1 MVITLRYNQS
11 AMLKLITEYVKR
23 AALVLLK
30 RAAAVLMPAL
40 CLCLLLSA
48 PAVAGSITNMRIG
61 QQVGSV
67 RIVFEA
73 DSSFDYRAFLLTA
86 PKRLVVDVYDM
97 DIGKKLLSDKNNL
110 IANTRVGKL
119 NETDKRVVFDLKKP
133 ALIKKVFM
141 LKPQSNK
148 KWRFVIDVFLCS
160 ERDYN
165 AKAGA
170 RYAFTGK
177 GEKTAKIASASSGSW
192 FFNSGRKSSKPRKKI
207 IVLDPGHGGKDPGAI
222 GAYGKTY
229 EKNIT
234 LAMGKEL
241 KAILEKKGYK
251 VYLTRSTDIF
261 IPLRQRVRIARRHKA
276 DLFMS
281 IHADSALNRNAKG
294 LSVYTL
300 SETASDKEAAAL
312 AERENKVDI
321 IGGVDFSE
329 NSKEINDILISLSQT
344 DSRNKSSKFASYMVN
359 EMRKSVRLVDN
370 THRFAG
376 FAVLKAPDIPSALLE
391 MGYLSN
397 RSEERLLKQRSYRK
411 KLANSVS
418 AAIDKYFND
427 PEIAALY

>member
-1 MVITLRYNQS
+1 MTCMRKFCDILKTKCALIALIMTMICSLSQGAS
-11 AMLKLITEYVKR
+11 AAMIK
-23 AALVLLK
+23 
-30 RAAAVLMPAL
+30 
-40 CLCLLLSA
+40 
-48 PAVAGSITNMRIG
+48 NMRIG
-61 QQVGSV
+61 QQVSSV
-67 RIVFEA
+67 RIVFDA
-73 DSSFDYRAFLLTA
+73 DEKFDYQVFLLSD
-86 PKRLVVDVYDM
+86 PKRLVVDTLGA
-97 DIGKKLLSDKNNL
+97 DIKKNLQAGKNS
-110 IANTRVGKL
+110 IVSSTRIGEL
-119 NETDKRVVFDLKKP
+119 NKTDKRVVFDLQKP
-133 ALIKKVFM
+133 VLIKQAFM
-141 LKPQSNK
+141 LPPSQNNA
-148 KWRFVIDVFLCS
+148 WRFVVDLVVAS
-160 ERDYN
+160 ERDFN
-165 AKAGA
+165 SKVGLK
-170 RYAFTGK
+170 YALASKGK
-177 GEKTAKIASASSGSW
+177 TSTTKVASSS
-192 FFNSGRKSSKPRKKI
+192 KSSSSLFVSSDKAAKPKSRQKI

-241 KAILEKKGYK
+241 KTLLEKKGYK

-261 IPLRQRVRIARRHKA
+261 IPLRQRVKIAQKYKA

-281 IHADSALNRNAKG
+281 IHADSAVNRNAKG

-300 SETASDKEAAAL
+300 SEKASDKEAAAL

-344 DSRNKSSKFASYMVN
+344 DCRNKSSKFAGYMVG
-359 EMRKSVRLVDN
+359 EMKKSIKLVSD

-397 RSEERLLKQRSYRK
+397 KQEEAQLKQSSYRK
-411 KLANSVS
+411 KLATS
-418 AAIDKYFND
+418 ATTAIDKYFND

>member
-1 MVITLRYNQS
+1 MPNKAIKMLIAF
-11 AMLKLITEYVKR
+11 AMAYFV
-23 AALVLLK
+23 VLCSV
-30 RAAAVLMPAL
+30 A
-40 CLCLLLSA
+40 S
-48 PAVAGSITNMRIG
+48 AGSITNMRIG

-73 DSSFDYRAFLLTA
+73 TSSFDYKAFLLND
-86 PKRLVVDVYDM
+86 PKRLVVDVYDT
-97 DIGKKLLSDKNNL
+97 DIKKALQSDKNNL

-119 NETDKRVVFDLKKP
+119 DGNDKRVVFDLKKP
-133 ALIKKVFM
+133 AVIKKAFM
-141 LKPQSNK
+141 LEPQSNM
-148 KWRFVIDVFLCS
+148 KWRFVIDVALCS
-160 ERDYN
+160 ERDYQ
-165 AKAGA
+165 
-170 RYAFTGK
+170 
-177 GEKTAKIASASSGSW
+177 AKIGNKHAFASSSPKETKVASASNNW
-192 FFNSGRKSSKPRKKI
+192 FFGSNDKKSKPKKKI

-241 KAILEKKGYK
+241 KSMLEKKGYT

-261 IPLRQRVRIARRHKA
+261 IPLRQRVKIAQKYKA

-312 AERENKVDI
+312 AERENMVDI

-344 DSRNKSSKFASYMVN
+344 DSRNKSSKFATYIVN
-359 EMRKSVRLVDN
+359 EMKKSVKILND

-397 RSEERLLKQRSYRK
+397 KSEESLLKQSSYRK
-411 KLANSVS
+411 KLAASVTK
-418 AAIDKYFND
+418 AVDRYFND

>member
-1 MVITLRYNQS
+1 MKNIINRLFMS
-11 AMLKLITEYVKR
+11 FKR
-23 AALVLLK
+23 ACLFAAGVLCF
-30 RAAAVLMPAL
+30 VTMF
-40 CLCLLLSA
+40 
-48 PAVAGSITNMRIG
+48 AGSAFAGNITNMRIG

-67 RIVFEA
+67 RIVLEA
-73 DSSFDYRAFLLTA
+73 DSKPEYQAFLLSE
-86 PKRLVVDVYDM
+86 PKRLVVDVYNM
-97 DIGKKLLSDKNNL
+97 NVKRALQSDKNNL
-110 IANTRVGKL
+110 IKQTRIGKL
-119 NETDKRVVFDLKKP
+119 NGNDKRIVFDLQKP
-133 ALIKKVFM
+133 AFIKKAFV
-141 LKPQSNK
+141 LSPQGNG
-148 KWRFVIDVFLCS
+148 KWRFVVDVALCS
-160 ERDYN
+160 ERDFN
-165 AKAGA
+165 AKVGTRHAFSSAGA
-170 RYAFTGK
+170 GSQKKT
-177 GEKTAKIASASSGSW
+177 ETKTASSNSW
-192 FFNSGRKSSKPRKKI
+192 FFSPESNKKSAPRKKI

-241 KAILEKKGYK
+241 KAILERRGYK
-251 VYLTRSTDIF
+251 VYLTRNTDIF
-261 IPLRQRVRIARRHKA
+261 IPLRQRVKIAQRYKA

-281 IHADSALNRNAKG
+281 IHADSAMNRNAKG

-344 DSRNKSSKFASYMVN
+344 DSRNKSSKFAAYMVS
-359 EMRKSVRLVDN
+359 EMQKSVRIVSN

-397 RSEERLLKQRSYRK
+397 RQEESLLKQRSYRQ
-411 KLANSVS
+411 KLAKSVS
-418 AAIDKYFND
+418 SAIDKYFND

>member
-1 MVITLRYNQS
+1 M
-11 AMLKLITEYVKR
+11 
-23 AALVLLK
+23 ALFVF
-30 RAAAVLMPAL
+30 
-40 CLCLLLSA
+40 CLLGVGKTQA
-48 PAVAGSITNMRIG
+48 ATIKNMRVG
-61 QQVGSV
+61 QQVSSV
-67 RIVFEA
+67 RIVFDA
-73 DSSFDYRAFLLTA
+73 DQKFDYQVFLLSD
-86 PKRLVVDVYDM
+86 PKRLVVDALSTKVSKNLQVSKNGIISATR
-97 DIGKKLLSDKNNL
+97 IGE
-110 IANTRVGKL
+110 L

-133 ALIKKVFM
+133 VLIKQAFM
-141 LKPQSNK
+141 LPPSQNND
-148 KWRFVIDVFLCS
+148 WRFVIDLVVAS
-160 ERDYN
+160 ERDFN
-165 AKAGA
+165 NKIGLK
-170 RYAFTGK
+170 YALTSK
-177 GEKTAKIASASSGSW
+177 SKSSNTKVASTSSSSSSW
-192 FFNSGRKSSKPRKKI
+192 FKSSDKAAKPKSRQKI

-241 KAILEKKGYK
+241 KTMLEKKGYK

-261 IPLRQRVRIARRHKA
+261 IPLRQRVKIAQKYKA

-281 IHADSALNRNAKG
+281 LHADSAVNKNAKG

-300 SETASDKEAAAL
+300 SEKASDKEAAAL

-344 DSRNKSSKFASYMVN
+344 DCRNKSSKFAGYMVG
-359 EMRKSVRLVDN
+359 EMKKSIKLVSD

-397 RSEERLLKQRSYRK
+397 KQEESQLKESGYRK
-411 KLANSVS
+411 KLASS
-418 AAIDKYFND
+418 AATAIDKYFND

>member
-1 MVITLRYNQS
+1 MKKIISV
-11 AMLKLITEYVKR
+11 LKKAVR
-23 AALVLLK
+23 CCVFAAGLVFVCLATCGESM
-30 RAAAVLMPAL
+30 AA
-40 CLCLLLSA
+40 
-48 PAVAGSITNMRIG
+48 GNITNMRIG

-73 DSSFDYRAFLLTA
+73 NKAFDYKAFLLTD

-97 DIGKKLLSDKNNL
+97 EIKNTLQSDKNN
-110 IANTRVGKL
+110 IISQTRVGKL
-119 NETDKRVVFDLKKP
+119 DAKNKRVVFDLLKP
-133 ALIKKVFM
+133 VFIKKAFT
-141 LKPQSNK
+141 LKPQSNM
-148 KWRFVIDVFLCS
+148 KWRFVIDVALCS
-160 ERDYN
+160 ERDFK
-165 AKAGA
+165 AKVGSKH
-170 RYAFTGK
+170 AFSSQSDQNV
-177 GEKTAKIASASSGSW
+177 KTASADKEKSW
-192 FFNSGRKSSKPRKKI
+192 FFNDEDTPRKARKKV

-261 IPLRQRVRIARRHKA
+261 IPLRQRVRIAQRYKA

-300 SETASDKEAAAL
+300 SEKASDKEAAAL

-344 DSRNKSSKFASYMVN
+344 DSRNKSSKFATYMVN
-359 EMRKSVRLVDN
+359 EMSKTVKLVNN

-376 FAVLKAPDIPSALLE
+376 FAVLKAPDIPSVLLE

-397 RSEERLLKQRSYRK
+397 RNEEKLLKQSSYRK
-411 KLANSVS
+411 KLATS
-418 AAIDKYFND
+418 ASKAIDRYFND

>member
-1 MVITLRYNQS
+1 MKNIINRFF
-11 AMLKLITEYVKR
+11 MLFKR
-23 AALVLLK
+23 ACLFAAGLLCCVTMF
-30 RAAAVLMPAL
+30 AA
-40 CLCLLLSA
+40 SA
-48 PAVAGSITNMRIG
+48 DAGNITNMRIG

-73 DSSFDYRAFLLTA
+73 DSKPEYQAFLLSE
-86 PKRLVVDVYDM
+86 PKRLVVDVYNM
-97 DIGKKLLSDKNNL
+97 NVKQTLQSDKNNL
-110 IANTRVGKL
+110 IKQTRIGKL
-119 NETDKRVVFDLKKP
+119 DGNDKRIVFDLQKP
-133 ALIKKVFM
+133 AFIKKAFV
-141 LKPQSNK
+141 LAPQGNA
-148 KWRFVIDVFLCS
+148 KWRFVVDVALCS
-160 ERDYN
+160 ERDFN
-165 AKAGA
+165 TKVGT
-170 RYAFTGK
+170 RYAFSSEGVGSAQKKTK
-177 GEKTAKIASASSGSW
+177 TKTASSNSW
-192 FFNSGRKSSKPRKKI
+192 FFSPDSSKKSAPRKKI
-207 IVLDPGHGGKDPGAI
+207 VVLDPGHGGKDPGAI

-241 KAILEKKGYK
+241 KAILEKRGYK

-261 IPLRQRVRIARRHKA
+261 IPLRQRVKIAQRYKA

-281 IHADSALNRNAKG
+281 IHADSAVNRKAKG

-344 DSRNKSSKFASYMVN
+344 DSRNKSSKFAAYMVG
-359 EMRKSVRLVDN
+359 EMQKTVQIVSN

-397 RSEERLLKQRSYRK
+397 RQEESLLKQRNYRQ
-411 KLANSVS
+411 KLAKSVS
-418 AAIDKYFND
+418 SAIDKYFND

>member
-1 MVITLRYNQS
+1 MKNTFKMMLNQ
-11 AMLKLITEYVKR
+11 
-23 AALVLLK
+23 LK
-30 RAAAVLMPAL
+30 RAYFLVLSAVLCCVFLVNNAL
-40 CLCLLLSA
+40 
-48 PAVAGSITNMRIG
+48 AGSITNMRIG

-73 DSSFDYRAFLLTA
+73 DSNFDYKAFLLTE
-86 PKRLVVDVYDM
+86 PKRLVVDVFDM
-97 DIGKKLLSDKNNL
+97 DVKQTLQSDKNNL
-110 IANTRVGKL
+110 IKQTRIGKL
-119 NETDKRVVFDLKKP
+119 SGNDKRVVFDLQKP
-133 ALIKKVFM
+133 AFIKKAFM
-141 LKPQSNK
+141 LKPQGNM
-148 KWRFVIDVFLCS
+148 KWRFVVDVALCS
-160 ERDYN
+160 ERDFN
-165 AKAGA
+165 SKVGTK
-170 RYAFTGK
+170 YAFSSDGADK
-177 GEKTAKIASASSGSW
+177 EVKTASSSGSW
-192 FFNSGRKSSKPRKKI
+192 FFSDTPSKPKFRKKI

-261 IPLRQRVRIARRHKA
+261 IPLRQRVRIAQKHKA

-344 DSRNKSSKFASYMVN
+344 DSRNKSSKFAGYMVQ
-359 EMRKSVRLVDN
+359 EMRKSVKLVSN
-370 THRFAG
+370 SHRFAG

-397 RSEERLLKQRSYRK
+397 KQEEKLLKQSSYRK
-411 KLANSVS
+411 KMASSVS
-418 AAIDKYFND
+418 VAIDKYFND

>member
-1 MVITLRYNQS
+1 
-11 AMLKLITEYVKR
+11 MLLAIGLILVYVDIEIGHIDLIPDIMGY
-23 AALVLLK
+23 ALLF
-30 RAAAVLMPAL
+30 P
-40 CLCLLLSA
+40 
-48 PAVAGSITNMRIG
+48 G
-61 QQVGSV
+61 
-67 RIVFEA
+67 
-73 DSSFDYRAFLLTA
+73 
-86 PKRLVVDVYDM
+86 
-97 DIGKKLLSDKNNL
+97 L
-110 IANTRVGKL
+110 IASR
-119 NETDKRVVFDLKKP
+119 RFLKKP
-133 ALIKKVFM
+133 ALIKKAFV
-141 LKPQSNK
+141 LAPQSNM
-148 KWRFVIDVFLCS
+148 KWRFVIDVALCS
-160 ERDYN
+160 QADFMANIGTKHAFSNTKKAPTTTAQANKWVPQEV
-165 AKAGA
+165 AKP
-170 RYAFTGK
+170 K
-177 GEKTAKIASASSGSW
+177 
-192 FFNSGRKSSKPRKKI
+192 KPRQKI

-241 KAILEKKGYK
+241 KAILEKKGYT

-261 IPLRQRVRIARRHKA
+261 IPLRQRVKITQKHKA

-281 IHADSALNRNAKG
+281 IHADSAVNRNAKG

-329 NSKEINDILISLSQT
+329 NSREINDILISLSQT
-344 DSRNKSSKFASYMVN
+344 DSRNKSSKFASYIVS
-359 EMRKSVRLVDN
+359 EMSKSVKLIND

-397 RSEERLLKQRSYRK
+397 RNEESLLKQKSYRA
-411 KLANSVS
+411 KLATSVS
-418 AAIDKYFND
+418 QAIDKYFND

>member
-1 MVITLRYNQS
+1 MIGCILGLKQMFWRHWLAVWTFFCVF
-11 AMLKLITEYVKR
+11 ML
-23 AALVLLK
+23 AG
-30 RAAAVLMPAL
+30 
-40 CLCLLLSA
+40 S
-48 PAVAGSITNMRIG
+48 AVAGNITNMRIG

-73 DSSFDYRAFLLTA
+73 DEAFDYKAFLLTE

-97 DIGKKLLSDKNNL
+97 DIKNTLQSDKNN
-110 IANTRVGKL
+110 IISQTRVGKL
-119 NETDKRVVFDLKKP
+119 DGNNKRVVFDLLKP
-133 ALIKKVFM
+133 VFIKKAFI
-141 LKPQSNK
+141 LKPQSNM
-148 KWRFVIDVFLCS
+148 KWRFVIDVSLCS
-160 ERDYN
+160 ERDFN
-165 AKAGA
+165 AKVGSKH
-170 RYAFTGK
+170 AFSSQNNQDVKTVANEGK
-177 GEKTAKIASASSGSW
+177 SW
-192 FFNSGRKSSKPRKKI
+192 FFNNEDRPRKARKKV

-222 GAYGKTY
+222 GVYGKTY

-241 KAILEKKGYK
+241 KSILEKKGYT
-251 VYLTRSTDIF
+251 VYLTRSTDVF
-261 IPLRQRVRIARRHKA
+261 IPLRQRVKIAQRHKA

-281 IHADSALNRNAKG
+281 IHADSALNRNATG

-300 SETASDKEAAAL
+300 SEKASDKEAEAL

-344 DSRNKSSKFASYMVN
+344 DSRNKSSKFATYMVN
-359 EMRKSVRLVDN
+359 EMSKTVKLVNN

-376 FAVLKAPDIPSALLE
+376 FAVLKAPDIPSVLLE

-397 RSEERLLKQRSYRK
+397 RNEEKLLKQSSYRK
-411 KLANSVS
+411 KLADS
-418 AAIDKYFND
+418 ASKAIDNYFND

>member
-1 MVITLRYNQS
+1 MS
-11 AMLKLITEYVKR
+11 ARTIKALIVFSMAYFG
-23 AALVLLK
+23 VLTTS
-30 RAAAVLMPAL
+30 VY
-40 CLCLLLSA
+40 
-48 PAVAGSITNMRIG
+48 AGNITNMRIG

-73 DSSFDYRAFLLTA
+73 TSSFDYKAFLLND

-97 DIGKKLLSDKNNL
+97 DIKKTLQSDKNNL
-110 IANTRVGKL
+110 IESTRVGKL
-119 NETDKRVVFDLKKP
+119 DGNDKRVVFDLKKS
-133 ALIKKVFM
+133 AIIKKAFM
-141 LKPQSNK
+141 LEPQSNMN
-148 KWRFVIDVFLCS
+148 WRFVIDIALCS
-160 ERDYN
+160 ERDYD
-165 AKAGA
+165 AKVGNKH
-170 RYAFTGK
+170 AFLSSSAK
-177 GEKTAKIASASSGSW
+177 KDNKTSSSNGW
-192 FFNSGRKSSKPRKKI
+192 FFSDSSNKKAKPRKKI

-222 GAYGKTY
+222 GVYGKTY

-241 KAILEKKGYK
+241 KNMLEKKGYT

-261 IPLRQRVRIARRHKA
+261 IPLRQRVRIAQKYKA

-300 SETASDKEAAAL
+300 SEKASDKEAAAL

-321 IGGVDFSE
+321 IGGIDFSE

-344 DSRNKSSKFASYMVN
+344 DSRNKSSKFATYIVN
-359 EMRKSVRLVDN
+359 EMKKSVKLVNDS
-370 THRFAG
+370 HRFAG

-397 RSEERLLKQRSYRK
+397 KAEEKLLKQSSYRK
-411 KLANSVS
+411 KLAASVTK
-418 AAIDKYFND
+418 AVDRYFND
-427 PEIAALY
+427 PEVAALY

>member
-1 MVITLRYNQS
+1 MKKAL
-11 AMLKLITEYVKR
+11 LKLSDFCKKAGI
-23 AALVLLK
+23 LVLGLLFFCSFDAF
-30 RAAAVLMPAL
+30 AAQ
-40 CLCLLLSA
+40 
-48 PAVAGSITNMRIG
+48 GNITNMRIG

-67 RIVFEA
+67 RIVFES
-73 DSSFDYRAFLLTA
+73 DTPFDYKAFLLND
-86 PKRLVVDVYDM
+86 PKRLVVDVYNMNIKQTLSADPTNLVSKTR
-97 DIGKKLLSDKNNL
+97 IGNLEGNN
-110 IANTRVGKL
+110 
-119 NETDKRVVFDLKKP
+119 KRVVFDLKKP
-133 ALIKKVFM
+133 ALIKKAFV
-141 LKPQSNK
+141 LEPQSNM
-148 KWRFVIDVFLCS
+148 KWRFVMDIVLCS
-160 ERDYN
+160 ERDFK
-165 AKAGA
+165 AKTGIKFALSNQGA
-170 RYAFTGK
+170 
-177 GEKTAKIASASSGSW
+177 ASKQTVAENKVSW
-192 FFNSGRKSSKPRKKI
+192 VPKNVEKPRKTRKKI
-207 IVLDPGHGGKDPGAI
+207 VVLDPGHGGKDPGAI

-241 KAILEKKGYK
+241 KALLEKKGYT

-261 IPLRQRVRIARRHKA
+261 IPLRQRVRIAQKHKA

-321 IGGVDFSE
+321 IGGVDFSG
-329 NSKEINDILISLSQT
+329 NSREINDILISLSQT
-344 DSRNKSSKFASYMVN
+344 DSRNKSSKFASYIVS
-359 EMRKSVRLVDN
+359 EMSKSIKLISD

-397 RSEERLLKQRSYRK
+397 RSEENLLKQKSYRA
-411 KLANSVS
+411 KLADSVGK
-418 AAIDKYFND
+418 AIDKYFND

>member
-1 MVITLRYNQS
+1 MRKFYEILTSRF
-11 AMLKLITEYVKR
+11 
-23 AALVLLK
+23 ALF
-30 RAAAVLMPAL
+30 LMAL
-40 CLCLLLSA
+40 FVFCLLGVGKTQA
-48 PAVAGSITNMRIG
+48 ATIKNMRVG
-61 QQVGSV
+61 QQVSSV
-67 RIVFEA
+67 RIVFDA
-73 DSSFDYRAFLLTA
+73 DQKFDYQVFLLSD
-86 PKRLVVDVYDM
+86 PKRLVVDALSTKVSKNLQVSKNGIISATR
-97 DIGKKLLSDKNNL
+97 IGE
-110 IANTRVGKL
+110 L

-133 ALIKKVFM
+133 VLIKQAFM
-141 LKPQSNK
+141 LPPSQNND
-148 KWRFVIDVFLCS
+148 WRFVIDLVVAS
-160 ERDYN
+160 ERDFN
-165 AKAGA
+165 NKIGLK
-170 RYAFTGK
+170 YALTSK
-177 GEKTAKIASASSGSW
+177 SKSSNTKVASTSSSSSSW
-192 FFNSGRKSSKPRKKI
+192 FKSSDKAAKPKSRQKI

-241 KAILEKKGYK
+241 KTMLEKKGYK

-261 IPLRQRVRIARRHKA
+261 IPLRQRVKIAQKYKA

-281 IHADSALNRNAKG
+281 LHADSAVNKNAKG

-300 SETASDKEAAAL
+300 SEKASDKEAAAL

-344 DSRNKSSKFASYMVN
+344 DCRNKSSKFAGYMVG
-359 EMRKSVRLVDN
+359 EMKKSIKLVSD

-397 RSEERLLKQRSYRK
+397 KQEESQLKESGYRK
-411 KLANSVS
+411 KLASS
-418 AAIDKYFND
+418 AATAIDKYFND

>member
-1 MVITLRYNQS
+1 MIKTLHTFSDLLQ
-11 AMLKLITEYVKR
+11 R
-23 AALVLLK
+23 AFWC
-30 RAAAVLMPAL
+30 AVLTYL
-40 CLCLLLSA
+40 FL
-48 PAVAGSITNMRIG
+48 AVTVQNAYAGRITNMRIG

-67 RIVFEA
+67 RIVFES
-73 DSSFDYRAFLLTA
+73 DTNFDYKAFLLTE
-86 PKRLVVDVYDM
+86 PKRLVVDVYNM
-97 DIGKKLLSDKNNL
+97 EIQNALQSDKNNL
-110 IANTRVGKL
+110 IKNTRIGKL
-119 NETDKRVVFDLKKP
+119 NGNDKRVVFDLQKP
-133 ALIKKVFM
+133 AMIKKAFV
-141 LKPQSNK
+141 LKPQSSM
-148 KWRFVIDVFLCS
+148 KWRFVIDVALCS
-160 ERDYN
+160 ERDFK
-165 AKAGA
+165 AKVGSEHAFAGQA
-170 RYAFTGK
+170 GQSI
-177 GEKTAKIASASSGSW
+177 KTASKSNDNW
-192 FFNSGRKSSKPRKKI
+192 FFSENKKAAPRKKI
-207 IVLDPGHGGKDPGAI
+207 VVLDPGHGGKDPGAI

-241 KAILEKKGYK
+241 KAVLEKKGYK

-261 IPLRQRVRIARRHKA
+261 IPLRQRVNIARKHKA
-276 DLFMS
+276 DLFVS

-344 DSRNKSSKFASYMVN
+344 DSRNKSSKFATYMVG
-359 EMRKSVRLVDN
+359 EMRKSVQLVSN
-370 THRFAG
+370 SHRFAG

-397 RSEERLLKQRSYRK
+397 RGEEKLLKQSSYRK

-418 AAIDKYFND
+418 LAVDKYFND

>member
-1 MVITLRYNQS
+1 MCDDSKTYNGFMMS
-11 AMLKLITEYVKR
+11 GFIRKILMLT
-23 AALVLLK
+23 ALVCFFVFT
-30 RAAAVLMPAL
+30 AVSQV
-40 CLCLLLSA
+40 C
-48 PAVAGSITNMRIG
+48 AGNITNMRIG

-73 DSSFDYRAFLLTA
+73 DKAFDYKAFLLND
-86 PKRLVVDVYDM
+86 PKRLVVDIFNM
-97 DIGKKLLSDKNNL
+97 DIKKTLQSDDNNL

-119 NETDKRVVFDLKKP
+119 DGNNKRVVFDLKKP
-133 ALIKKVFM
+133 AIIKKAFM
-141 LKPQSNK
+141 LKPQSNM
-148 KWRFVIDVFLCS
+148 KWRFVVDVMLCS
-160 ERDYN
+160 ERDYK
-165 AKAGA
+165 AKVGA
-170 RYAFTGK
+170 KHALSSNSDNET
-177 GEKTAKIASASSGSW
+177 KIASTSSDW
-192 FFNSGRKSSKPRKKI
+192 FFDTKSDIKSKPRKKK

-241 KAILEKKGYK
+241 KAMLEKKGYT
-251 VYLTRSTDIF
+251 VYLTRSTDVF
-261 IPLRQRVRIARRHKA
+261 IPLRQRVKIAQKYKA

-300 SETASDKEAAAL
+300 SEKASDKEAAAL

-344 DSRNKSSKFASYMVN
+344 DSRNKSSKFATYIVN
-359 EMRKSVRLVDN
+359 EMKKSVKLLND

-397 RSEERLLKQRSYRK
+397 KSEESLLKQSSYRK
-411 KLANSVS
+411 KLATSVTQ
-418 AAIDKYFND
+418 AIDKYFND

>member
-1 MVITLRYNQS
+1 MKNIWNIFKKQS
-11 AMLKLITEYVKR
+11 RTAW
-23 AALVLLK
+23 LVLCVIIGLLCFSSAE
-30 RAAAVLMPAL
+30 AAN
-40 CLCLLLSA
+40 
-48 PAVAGSITNMRIG
+48 ITNIRIG

-67 RIVFEA
+67 RIVFDA
-73 DSSFDYRAFLLTA
+73 DQKIDYQVFLLDS
-86 PKRLVVDVYDM
+86 PKRLVVDVYDSKIKKTLSSEKNSLISSTR
-97 DIGKKLLSDKNNL
+97 IGE
-110 IANTRVGKL
+110 L
-119 NETDKRVVFDLKKP
+119 NSTDKRVVFDLQKP
-133 ALIKKVFM
+133 VLVKQAFTLE
-141 LKPQSNK
+141 PQKNAS
-148 KWRFVIDVFLCS
+148 WRFVVDLVVAS
-160 ERDYN
+160 ERDFASKVG
-165 AKAGA
+165 AK
-170 RYAFTGK
+170 YALSSSSK
-177 GEKTAKIASASSGSW
+177 KTETKVASKSSSSSGW
-192 FFNSGRKSSKPRKKI
+192 FFSSDNKAKPKSRQKI

-241 KAILEKKGYK
+241 KTILEKKGYK

-261 IPLRQRVRIARRHKA
+261 IPLRQRVKIAQKYKA

-281 IHADSALNRNAKG
+281 IHADSAVNKKAKG

-300 SETASDKEAAAL
+300 SEKASDKEAAAL

-344 DSRNKSSKFASYMVN
+344 DCRNKSSKFAGYMVG
-359 EMRKSVRLVDN
+359 EMKKSADLVNDS
-370 THRFAG
+370 HRFAG

-397 RSEERLLKQRSYRK
+397 KQEEQLLKQSDYRK
-411 KLANSVS
+411 KLANSAT
-418 AAIDKYFND
+418 AAVDKYFND

>member
-1 MVITLRYNQS
+1 MEKIA
-11 AMLKLITEYVKR
+11 AMLKRTIGRTLFQ
-23 AALVLLK
+23 
-30 RAAAVLMPAL
+30 AVF
-40 CLCLLLSA
+40 LLLGVLAFTANASA
-48 PAVAGSITNMRIG
+48 GNITNMRIG

-73 DSSFDYRAFLLTA
+73 DEAFDYKAFLLTD

-97 DIGKKLLSDKNNL
+97 DIKNTLQSDQNN
-110 IANTRVGKL
+110 IISQTRVGKL
-119 NETDKRVVFDLKKP
+119 NDKDKRVVFDLLKP
-133 ALIKKVFM
+133 VFIKKVFT
-141 LKPQSNK
+141 LKPQSNM
-148 KWRFVIDVFLCS
+148 KWRFVVDVALCS
-160 ERDYN
+160 ERDFR
-165 AKAGA
+165 AKVGSKH
-170 RYAFTGK
+170 AFSSQNDQNV
-177 GEKTAKIASASSGSW
+177 KTASADEKKSW
-192 FFNSGRKSSKPRKKI
+192 FFDEDKSHKPRKKI

-222 GAYGKTY
+222 GVYGKTY

-261 IPLRQRVRIARRHKA
+261 IPLRQRVRIAQRYKA

-281 IHADSALNRNAKG
+281 IHADSALNRKATG

-300 SETASDKEAAAL
+300 SEKASDKEAAAL

-344 DSRNKSSKFASYMVN
+344 DSRNKSSKFATYMVN
-359 EMRKSVRLVDN
+359 EMSKTVKLVNN

-376 FAVLKAPDIPSALLE
+376 FAVLKAPDIPSVLLE

-397 RSEERLLKQRSYRK
+397 RNEERLLKQSSYRK
-411 KLANSVS
+411 KLATS
-418 AAIDKYFND
+418 ASKAIDRYFND